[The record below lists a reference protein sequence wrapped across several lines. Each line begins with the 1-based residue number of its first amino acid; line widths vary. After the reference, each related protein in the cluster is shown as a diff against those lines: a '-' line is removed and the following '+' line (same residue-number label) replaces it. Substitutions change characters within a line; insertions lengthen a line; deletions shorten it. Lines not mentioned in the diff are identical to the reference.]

1 MNRPFILISLAAA
14 AVVLGACEQSPQDK
28 AASAQKQE
36 QKATVAAAIDKAK
49 EGSKKLAEAAT
60 DVAKIA
66 GEEAKTL
73 IQKVKDYLAANNL
86 DSAEEIMAKL
96 RSVRESLPKELQE
109 QIDSLQQ
116 ALAAKRGAST
126 TAAAPAPGA
135 PAK

>member
-66 GEEAKTL
+66 SEEAKTL

-116 ALAAKRGAST
+116 ALAAKRGATT

>member
-116 ALAAKRGAST
+116 ALAAKRGATT
-126 TAAAPAPGA
+126 TAAGPAPGA

>member
-1 MNRPFILISLAAA
+1 MKRSFLLMSLAAVA
-14 AVVLGACEQSPQDK
+14 LTLGACEQSPQDT
-28 AASAQKQE
+28 AASAPKQE

-60 DVAKIA
+60 DVAKVA
-66 GEEAKTL
+66 SEEAKTL

-96 RSVRESLPKELQE
+96 RSVKESLPKEIQE

-116 ALAAKRGAST
+116 TLAAKRGATT
-126 TAAAPAPGA
+126 TAAAPAAGA
-135 PAK
+135 PAR

>member
-116 ALAAKRGAST
+116 ALAAKRGATT

>member
-1 MNRPFILISLAAA
+1 
-14 AVVLGACEQSPQDK
+14 
-28 AASAQKQE
+28 
-36 QKATVAAAIDKAK
+36 VAAAIDKAK

-116 ALAAKRGAST
+116 ALAAKRGATT